1 MGTIAAR
8 RYSSCMHGPAAS
20 VISSIGTPA
29 SRPERLIAQLVPA
42 ADVCRRQ
49 LRQLPA
55 RSGRAVAGRGRAVL
69 PCSSATSAVARRAGK
84 KKLFGKREVL
94 PGVGL
99 YLDGGFG
106 VGKTHLLASSLL
118 RDLAAGPSAPTAFAT
133 FGELTQLAGVFGFV
147 ECIDLLADYVVVC
160 IDEFELDDPG
170 NTTLISRLLS
180 QLVERG
186 VSVAATSN
194 TLPEQLGE
202 GRFAAQDFLREIN
215 TLAAI
220 FTTVRIDGPGL
231 PASRSAAGAGTADR
245 CRTST
250 SACRRVAG
258 ATLDDF
264 DALCAHL
271 ATMHPSRYLTLIE
284 GVSAV
289 FITGVHPID
298 DQNVALRLVSLTDR
312 LYDAGIPVVASGA
325 KLDTIFSDEML
336 AGGFRKKYLRATSR
350 LLALTTAGQTRA
362 HHHVVVLDAGA
373 EPKRLGAVDGR
384 SRAWCRS
391 VARVGCADSPRATRT
406 SRRVRRRRS
415 SASVIRRR
423 RDTSAVAVGQH
434 VELRHLH
441 GGRAWRPP
449 AARRRRQVHRESAW
463 RSRSFGRRRGRRAA
477 RGRDRP
483 DSRRSAFRDRFSSMN
498 AAMFSW
504 RRRRRARQRKGR
516 GGDVGEF
523 G

>member
-1 MGTIAAR
+1 
-8 RYSSCMHGPAAS
+8 MHSRGVGRLVDRHPS
-20 VISSIGTPA
+20 VS
-29 SRPERLIAQLVPA
+29 PERLIAQLRPPPFFAEVSFDSYKPDPA
-42 ADVCRRQ
+42 EPSQASAVQSC
-49 LRQLPA
+49 LRFCDHAATQ
-55 RSGRAVAGRGRAVL
+55 RAGR
-69 PCSSATSAVARRAGK
+69 
-84 KKLFGKREVL
+84 KKLFGRREVL

-106 VGKTHLLASSLL
+106 VGKTHLLASTYYAIS
-118 RDLAAGPSAPTAFAT
+118 ATSSAPTAFAT

-147 ECIDLLADYVVVC
+147 ECIELLADYVVVC

-220 FTTVRIDGPGL
+220 FNTARIDGPDYRHRNL
-231 PASRSAAGAGTADR
+231 PPAPEPPSDREVAARAA
-245 CRTST
+245 
-250 SACRRVAG
+250 AAAG

-312 LYDAGIPVVASGA
+312 LYDAGIPVVASGT
-325 KLDTIFSDEML
+325 KLDTVFSEEML

-350 LLALTTAGQTRA
+350 LLALTTAGQT
-362 HHHVVVLDAGA
+362 
-373 EPKRLGAVDGR
+373 GR
-384 SRAWCRS
+384 
-391 VARVGCADSPRATRT
+391 TIT
-406 SRRVRRRRS
+406 
-415 SASVIRRR
+415 
-423 RDTSAVAVGQH
+423 
-434 VELRHLH
+434 
-441 GGRAWRPP
+441 
-449 AARRRRQVHRESAW
+449 
-463 RSRSFGRRRGRRAA
+463 
-477 RGRDRP
+477 
-483 DSRRSAFRDRFSSMN
+483 
-498 AAMFSW
+498 
-504 RRRRRARQRKGR
+504 
-516 GGDVGEF
+516 
-523 G
+523 